1 MTLFLQSHHPVWEA
15 MTSECRRGG
24 EPVACTLTGPRQ
36 LPARASAWAQRPA
49 SEQSFLDSCRGVSS
63 KPALVMYSMA
73 LPSVGHSV
81 SFGWLWWG
89 ELG

>member
-1 MTLFLQSHHPVWEA
+1 MTLSLQSHHPVWEA

-24 EPVACTLTGPRQ
+24 DLVACTLTGPRQ
-36 LPARASAWAQRPA
+36 LPATASAWAQRPA

-73 LPSVGHSV
+73 LPSVGQSV